1 MLLLQIAFRNING
14 FVTFQHEFCLP
25 PSSVTLLVN
34 ADFFGVFVTDLHGG
48 FLTHFGFDSVA
59 RFATPTSNRPSNAPR
74 IFTDGLASSARP
86 AAAVSAASVFSSFHD
101 NPPLANTTT
110 GPFVSVQHSNF
121 NSSTSTLKILKKS
134 KVAMGKGNMGIY
146 EWENISI

>member
-74 IFTDGLASSARP
+74 FFTDGFGSSAARP

-110 GPFVSVQHSNF
+110 GPFVSVRHSNF
-121 NSSTSTLKILKKS
+121 NSCTSTLKILKKS
-134 KVAMGKGNMGIY
+134 
-146 EWENISI
+146 NI

>member
-48 FLTHFGFDSVA
+48 FLTHLGFDSVA
-59 RFATPTSNRPSNAPR
+59 RFATTSNRPCNAPR
-74 IFTDGLASSARP
+74 IFNDGFASSARP
-86 AAAVSAASVFSSFHD
+86 AAVSAASVFSSFHD
-101 NPPLANTTT
+101 NPPLTNTSA

-121 NSSTSTLKILKKS
+121 NSNTLKIIKK
-134 KVAMGKGNMGIY
+134 KN
-146 EWENISI
+146 